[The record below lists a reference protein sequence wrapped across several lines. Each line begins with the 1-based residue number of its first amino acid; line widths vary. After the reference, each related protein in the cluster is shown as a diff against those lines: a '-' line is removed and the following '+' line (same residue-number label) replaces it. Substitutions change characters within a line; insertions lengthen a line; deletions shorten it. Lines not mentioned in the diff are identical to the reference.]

1 MSEQRLPMLLSGPLE
16 LNKHPRPASGA
27 IMSQAGPA
35 IHGTWAGTYAP
46 RELLKRRCKDLC
58 ACSEDKQHFWRCQQ
72 TSEAIQWMQ
81 GLFETDSPV
90 QETNLDLQQNRN
102 LWSDVRRG
110 PHMRGQSQ
118 REGSGGAK
126 WLLAPPNCPSDS
138 CSHQLD
144 PIENWQSGVS
154 HMLSRACMHTTSIL
168 YSQIA
173 QKPLLGSSLV
183 CPELACWQC
192 LGIASQASIH
202 NVACVALICRSEAPR
217 LQSVSF
223 RFCRSD
229 VVPPR
234 YSARSCF
241 SAHAR
246 CTDA

>member
-1 MSEQRLPMLLSGPLE
+1 MESFSPTMSEQRLPMLLSGPLE

-35 IHGTWAGTYAP
+35 IHGTWARTYAP

-102 LWSDVRRG
+102 LWSDLRRG

-126 WLLAPPNCPSDS
+126 WLLA
-138 CSHQLD
+138 L
-144 PIENWQSGVS
+144 
-154 HMLSRACMHTTSIL
+154 
-168 YSQIA
+168 QIA
-173 QKPLLGSSLV
+173 PVTAAAINWTPLKTGNLV
-183 CPELACWQC
+183 YHICCLAP
-192 LGIASQASIH
+192 
-202 NVACVALICRSEAPR
+202 ACIQHQSCTPKSPR
-217 LQSVSF
+217 NITGKF
-223 RFCRSD
+223 
-229 VVPPR
+229 PGMP
-234 YSARSCF
+234 
-241 SAHAR
+241 
-246 CTDA
+246 